1 MKQDNHHLLDI
12 VGEIGFKWRKNGE
25 NRTWREKIR
34 ILRSWKNEGLS
45 CWVVV
50 K

>member
-1 MKQDNHHLLDI
+1 
-12 VGEIGFKWRKNGE
+12 VGEIGFEWRKNGE
-25 NRTWREKIR
+25 NLTWWGKIR

-45 CWVVV
+45 CCVAV